1 MKSFDILVVGDGLS
15 SLLFCYGFQQNKK
28 VKVDVLSPNFKNE
41 LTDQNY
47 KIKDKLKI
55 PYHFTSQKNIRDI
68 KNYFVANKITFDK
81 KKLEIC
87 GILGKGGL
95 SNYWGAQVDLNNT
108 EDLNFLG
115 KSKLNKILL
124 KHTGQPLEK
133 IEQDTDR
140 DRFMSAEEACEYHLI
155 DEVIEQIPTG

>member
-115 KSKLNKILL
+115 KSKLNKIKKIIHEFKDYKKIFCNLKVKQNELL
-124 KHTGQPLEK
+124 FGNKNLQNYFLK
-133 IEQDTDR
+133 KK
-140 DRFMSAEEACEYHLI
+140 
-155 DEVIEQIPTG
+155 